1 MTLPLADITGLP
13 VYYMDTAVAE
23 HAGDGN
29 VRVWNCITRNNVL
42 IPVCEIIIHSSRL
55 MIAARVVSATAQD
68 VFNHEA
74 LMSVAAA
81 RH

>member
-1 MTLPLADITGLP
+1 MTLPLADVTGLP

-29 VRVWNCITRNNVL
+29 VRVLNCITRNGIL
-42 IPVCEIIIHSSRL
+42 IPVCEIIIHSARL
-55 MIAARVVSATAQD
+55 MIAARTVSATAEE
-68 VFNHEA
+68 VFNHEM
-74 LMSVAAA
+74 LMAAVGI